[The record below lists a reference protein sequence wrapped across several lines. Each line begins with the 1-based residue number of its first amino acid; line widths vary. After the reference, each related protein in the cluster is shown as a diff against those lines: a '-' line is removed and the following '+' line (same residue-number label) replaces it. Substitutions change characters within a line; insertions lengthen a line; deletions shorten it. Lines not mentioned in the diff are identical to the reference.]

1 MKGQLCVRGGIYHV
15 LSLGWKFGIYSKAL
29 LKKGLTVEINLI
41 RRNSC
46 QLPNKGMF
54 SLHWLLSLQGGL
66 FQIASCACMCF
77 QTPSAELALGAREAW
92 NAIGVC
98 IHLFPGDAGPW
109 SFGHHENT
117 DLDPNIPISQVTGVQ
132 YSSWILNAG
141 KLLGPGVTY
150 PQDISFSLLLAS
162 ENTALYKNHYFPPSM
177 VSVIVKMPKTLS
189 FPCEGCLAFLVLQL
203 YTRQDTL
210 EMPTT
215 DESF

>member
-162 ENTALYKNHYFPPSM
+162 ENTALYKNHCFPPSM

-189 FPCEGCLAFLVLQL
+189 FPGEGCLAFLVLQL